1 MRNEYL
7 NREPIE
13 EGLNIPVSVW
23 QEIEDYYDESEQKAL
38 EYILLI
44 GRYCFFGD
52 EPNEE
57 TTSRDVL
64 RSIRALIPHI
74 DNQRMRYRKAK
85 LGGKGNSVMSD
96 EEFIKNL
103 KENNYKTQADAGRA
117 IGISRQAVG
126 QKLKKLGVSLSGYPL
141 STNTT
146 QSSVP
151 KKHLDSVLQQ
161 HFTCQHWKLLVHW
174 RRT

>member
-23 QEIEDYYDESEQKAL
+23 QEIEDYFDESKDKAL

-44 GRYCFFGD
+44 GRYCFYGD
-52 EPNEE
+52 EPNPE

-64 RSIRALIPHI
+64 RSVRALIPHI

-85 LGGKGNSVMSD
+85 LGGKGNSIMSD

-103 KENNYKTQADAGRA
+103 QENNYKTQADAGRA
-117 IGISRQAVG
+117 IGISRQAIG
-126 QKLKKLGVSLSGYPL
+126 QKLKKLGVSLSGAPL
-141 STNTT
+141 NTHSTE
-146 QSSVP
+146 QIPVS
-151 KKHLDSVLQQ
+151 KKHLDSVM
-161 HFTCQHWKLLVHW
+161 
-174 RRT
+174 